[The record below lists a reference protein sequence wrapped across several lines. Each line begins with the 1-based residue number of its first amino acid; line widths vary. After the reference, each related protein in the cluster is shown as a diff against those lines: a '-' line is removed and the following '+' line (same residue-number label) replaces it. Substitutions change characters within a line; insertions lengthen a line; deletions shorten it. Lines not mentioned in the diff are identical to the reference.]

1 MSASQQPQI
10 RTRMFA
16 RVLGP
21 FFVIVCATAGA
32 RASEMSSLIS
42 DFAANAL

>member
-1 MSASQQPQI
+1 MSVIYPAQE

-21 FFVIVCATAGA
+21 FFTIVAIAVA
-32 RASEMSSLIS
+32 VRAPDMRQL
-42 DFAANAL
+42 L